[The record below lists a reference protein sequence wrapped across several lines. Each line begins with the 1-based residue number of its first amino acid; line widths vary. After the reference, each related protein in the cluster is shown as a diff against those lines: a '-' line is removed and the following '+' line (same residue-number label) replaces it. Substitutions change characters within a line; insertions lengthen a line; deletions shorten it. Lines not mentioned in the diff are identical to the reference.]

1 MTDEEIKRRLLDL
14 EDGWTE
20 RKPPNVHRDDV
31 RRTLVAFANSVPEG
45 EEAILFIGLGDK
57 GSIIGEENTYKTQ
70 KTVRQWAD
78 WCYPAI
84 RYTSRVVESEG
95 KHVVAVIV
103 QPDHNRPHFAG
114 PAFVRVSSES
124 VKASEQVFEDLIA
137 TRSSKA
143 RPLLEAMRKGEL
155 VSVSVWIFGNRS
167 TPQDCKI
174 VECTPWFAVFQPNSG
189 GPIPADFECVRLG
202 RASDGKQLSVEI
214 THST

>member
-1 MTDEEIKRRLLDL
+1 MRVSVAIQFTSQVLPPSSENDCSKRPLTSMIYQPDEF
-14 EDGWTE
+14 
-20 RKPPNVHRDDV
+20 
-31 RRTLVAFANSVPEG
+31 LVG
-45 EEAILFIGLGDK
+45 
-57 GSIIGEENTYKTQ
+57 T
-70 KTVRQWAD
+70 
-78 WCYPAI
+78 
-84 RYTSRVVESEG
+84 VVESEG

-143 RPLLEAMRKGEL
+143 RQLLEAMRKGEL

-189 GPIPADFECVRLG
+189 GPIPADFERVRLG
-202 RASDGKQLSVEI
+202 RAGDGKQLSVEI